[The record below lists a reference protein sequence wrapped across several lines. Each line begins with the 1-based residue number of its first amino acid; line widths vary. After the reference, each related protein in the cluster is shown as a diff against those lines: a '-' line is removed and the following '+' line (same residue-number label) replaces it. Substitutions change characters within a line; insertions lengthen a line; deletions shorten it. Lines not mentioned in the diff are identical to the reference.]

1 LKKVAKAMLDSIKV
15 IREQLNGVPQDKQGY
30 GNIPQVTVNS
40 VLQEAR
46 GTAMG
51 KGTIPGAQEE
61 RLIAEAEK
69 MVDDVVK
76 RTNAFFEGPWKGYR
90 ALAEAAPVKL
100 FKDYK
105 VIE

>member
-1 LKKVAKAMLDSIKV
+1 
-15 IREQLNGVPQDKQGY
+15 
-30 GNIPQVTVNS
+30 
-40 VLQEAR
+40 
-46 GTAMG
+46 MG

>member
-1 LKKVAKAMLDSIKV
+1 
-15 IREQLNGVPQDKQGY
+15 
-30 GNIPQVTVNS
+30 
-40 VLQEAR
+40 
-46 GTAMG
+46 
-51 KGTIPGAQEE
+51 
-61 RLIAEAEK
+61 